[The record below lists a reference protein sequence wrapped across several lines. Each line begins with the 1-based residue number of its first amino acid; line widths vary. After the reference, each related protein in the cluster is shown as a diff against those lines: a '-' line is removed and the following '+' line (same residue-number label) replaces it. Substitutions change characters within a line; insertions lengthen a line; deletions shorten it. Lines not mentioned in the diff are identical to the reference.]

1 MEDCLIL
8 FFIIQKVKEFLSI
21 ITLSSPFQL
30 RILTLCCICAI
41 CETRDAISQLQRS
54 VIFT

>member
-8 FFIIQKVKEFLSI
+8 FFIIQKVKEFLSV